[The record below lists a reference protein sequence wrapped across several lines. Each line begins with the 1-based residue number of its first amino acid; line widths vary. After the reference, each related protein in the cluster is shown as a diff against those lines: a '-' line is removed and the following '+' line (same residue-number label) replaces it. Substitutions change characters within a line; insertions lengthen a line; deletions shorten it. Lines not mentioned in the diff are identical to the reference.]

1 MLPMRVMTARRR
13 IASAVFGLL
22 ALCALGSGVRADLTF
37 PAFTNYVV
45 DQANVIPPA
54 DEQALIARLKAFQE
68 KSGHQL
74 AVATV
79 SSLEGTSVEDYG
91 NRLFRDWKLGDRT
104 RNDGA
109 LILVAPNER
118 KVRIE
123 VGYGLEGD
131 LTDAVSRLIIENAI
145 LPRFKAGDIPG
156 GISRGADDVMAV
168 FSGQAEDYQK
178 RAALNDKIEE
188 ETPLIVTVFMI
199 CFWILFI
206 YILWR
211 AIRSGPSG
219 AARRRH
225 GPWIIGGPSS
235 GGWSGGGGG
244 WSGGGGGFGGG
255 GGGSSGGGGA
265 SGGW

>member
-1 MLPMRVMTARRR
+1 MRAMTGRRLL
-13 IASAVFGLL
+13 IAVLGTLVV
-22 ALCALGSGVRADLTF
+22 LCAAALPGRAQFTF

-54 DEQALIARLKAFQE
+54 DEQALIAKLKAFQE
-68 KSGHQL
+68 RSGKQL

-79 SSLEGTSVEDYG
+79 TSLEGTSVEDYG
-91 NRLFRDWKLGDRT
+91 NRLFREWKLGDKD

-109 LILVAPNER
+109 LILIAPNER

-188 ETPLIVTVFMI
+188 QTPLIVTVFMI

-206 YILWR
+206 YIMWR
-211 AIRSGPSG
+211 ALRQSASG
-219 AARRRH
+219 AGNSRRRH

-235 GGWSGGGGG
+235 GGFGGGG
-244 WSGGGGGFGGG
+244 WSGGGGGGGFGGG